1 MARLTRRKALQT
13 GGSAI
18 LAGLAGCSSF
28 NRDASSTL
36 TLGEM
41 GVLNLD
47 FRPHTVSVA
56 ILDDK
61 EPVYWAEMNAS
72 AAEPEEDDSSSVATA
87 GGGSFEGFP
96 AEVGEYLLYAW
107 RDNQPTSEW
116 EMFDFSEVDTSCV
129 GLDIHV
135 GDTEKSRTGD
145 VSIWHTTDPNACE
158 NTDNRN

>member
-56 ILDDK
+56 ILDDN
-61 EPVYWAEMNAS
+61 EPVYWSEMKAS
-72 AAEPEEDDSSSVATA
+72 AAEPEGDDSSSVATA

-96 AEVGEYLLYAW
+96 AEVGEYLLSFVEERIPAFTPGV
-107 RDNQPTSEW
+107 NPTTPTQSTA
-116 EMFDFSEVDTSCV
+116 D
-129 GLDIHV
+129 GRPDIPRSS
-135 GDTEKSRTGD
+135 TPLS
-145 VSIWHTTDPNACE
+145 
-158 NTDNRN
+158 